1 MQTPENI
8 YIRPRKDIDGMA
20 FGEFIANEL
29 SYCHEDEPKLANYVE
44 YIRSDI
50 AEKMAKETL
59 SQLDSPLT
67 ALLSNTEYRQYVK
80 EFINSR
86 KK

>member
-1 MQTPENI
+1 MKTPEKI
-8 YIRPRKDIDGMA
+8 YINP
-20 FGEFIANEL
+20 EVN
-29 SYCHEDEPKLANYVE
+29 NYNSEIPFTGSVE

-50 AEKMAKETL
+50 AEQMAKETL